1 MAPSQ
6 VPAYILGA
14 ACIGR
19 GLMAIAK
26 PTEEYAHVGLPLE
39 PVNATP
45 SPSPSPSRDTS
56 IGTAS
61 PLMLFKGIRE
71 VSYGLTLAGLQWQD
85 NHKAVTTCAAILS
98 AVRLGDGLVVWM
110 CGGGAL
116 RYRAWGHWITS
127 GGLLGWVLW
136 RLRG

>member
-6 VPAYILGA
+6 VPAYILGV

-39 PVNATP
+39 LADATP
-45 SPSPSPSRDTS
+45 SLSRDTS

-85 NHKAVTTCAAILS
+85 NHNAVTTFAAILS

-116 RYRAWGHWITS
+116 RHRAWGHWITS